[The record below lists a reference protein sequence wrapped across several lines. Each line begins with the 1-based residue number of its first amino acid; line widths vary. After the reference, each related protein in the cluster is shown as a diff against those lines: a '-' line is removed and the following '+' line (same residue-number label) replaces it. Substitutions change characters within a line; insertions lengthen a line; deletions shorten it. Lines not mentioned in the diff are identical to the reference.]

1 MDRWENLLASAENA
15 RAKGENARTKKAR
28 AQTKKARAK
37 AILAATYGLCIDK
50 EDVSIDYTLLA
61 QHDAQ
66 KVPKNVRHK
75 LGLTQ
80 SQFDTVAMLNRLPRR
95 QKEGLATTQSST
107 LRLYKTPEDLARAFL
122 VRNLVTC

>member
-15 RAKGENARTKKAR
+15 RAKVENAQIKKAR
-28 AQTKKARAK
+28 AQ